1 MITLKSTF
9 RIYRHSFIPWW
20 RCKPKPGIFL
30 FNATLFKDL
39 QLMLQRGLR
48 AFFLSIKSRVE
59 RDCLP
64 VSQNKTENLNNTYSK
79 NACLQA
85 PKSADY
91 RYMMRVLKE
100 TGIDRG
106 GRPENKGRPINVMI
120 ELSKMTLFQKS
131 LNNYL
136 ALIPVQR

>member
-1 MITLKSTF
+1 MGLLQIMITLELTF
-9 RIYRHSFIPWW
+9 SLD
-20 RCKPKPGIFL
+20 K
-30 FNATLFKDL
+30 TLCSNPDL
-39 QLMLQRGLR
+39 GMRKLTRRGYFSLHP
-48 AFFLSIKSRVE
+48 SIKSRVE

-64 VSQNKTENLNNTYSK
+64 VSHKKTENLNNTYSK